1 MSTKFPKKL
10 LIQTFIFVGSIALI
24 SLISETRQ
32 TANSN
37 SIAQQIAPVE
47 NPPPNLLKPP
57 KLKTPP
63 SSPATPSA
71 KPPEQP
77 LVFAPPAQFRSQVV
91 YKASINNSKVIAL
104 TFDDG
109 PSPETLK
116 ILEVLQKHQ
125 VAGTFFCLGA
135 NLRQYPEIAKRVVQ
149 AGNAIGN
156 HTWHH
161 YSHNVT
167 EKTASDEIDNTGVH
181 IYRSTGAKSFLF
193 RPPGGRLNNGLANYA
208 KKKNY
213 VVVIWSIDPKDFLQ
227 PPAAAIAR
235 SVLARLS
242 SLQPPVVPE
251 VRSPLPLTQADLEAA
266 DRIVAL
272 DADEHPPYVARDFP
286 TWHAQIDYWRI
297 PDADRMT
304 VADALAAIERT
315 VDALIRDLAEAP
327 PARP

>member
-1 MSTKFPKKL
+1 MSRKGNKKRVIKTVI
-10 LIQTFIFVGSIALI
+10 LIGLSITI
-24 SLISETRQ
+24 SLLSENRK

-37 SIAQQIAPVE
+37 PLIPIAPVE

-63 SSPATPSA
+63 SLSATPSP

-77 LVFAPPAQFRSQVV
+77 LVFAPPAQFHSQIV

-116 ILEVLQKHQ
+116 ILEVLHKHQ
-125 VAGTFFCLGA
+125 VVGTFFCLGA
-135 NLRQYPEIAKRVVQ
+135 NLREYPEIAKRVVQ

-167 EKTASDEIDNTGVH
+167 EKTASDEIDNTGIH

-193 RPPGGRLNNGLANYA
+193 RPPGGRLNNGLAAYA
-208 KKKNY
+208 QKKNY
-213 VVVIWSIDPKDFLQ
+213 VVVMWSIDPKDFLQ
-227 PPAAAIAR
+227 PPAAAIALT
-235 SVLARLS
+235 VLSQATSGAIVLLHDGGGNRQQTVEALS
-242 SLQPPVVPE
+242 AIIPKLKQQGYRFVTVPQLLQMQAGQKQ
-251 VRSPLPLTQADLEAA
+251 RIADQKSP
-266 DRIVAL
+266 
-272 DADEHPPYVARDFP
+272 
-286 TWHAQIDYWRI
+286 
-297 PDADRMT
+297 
-304 VADALAAIERT
+304 
-315 VDALIRDLAEAP
+315 
-327 PARP
+327 

>member
-1 MSTKFPKKL
+1 MSTKLASQWALKILF
-10 LIQTFIFVGSIALI
+10 LIGSIALI

-32 TANSN
+32 TANSH
-37 SIAQQIAPVE
+37 SIAQQIAPVG

-57 KLKTPP
+57 KLKTSPSPP
-63 SSPATPSA
+63 VTEAP
-71 KPPEQP
+71 KPPQQP
-77 LVFAPPAQFRSQVV
+77 LVFAPPAQFRSQIV

-116 ILEVLQKHQ
+116 ILEVLHKHNA
-125 VAGTFFCLGA
+125 VATFFCLGA
-135 NLRQYPEIAKRVVQ
+135 NLREYPEIAKRVVQ

-156 HTWHH
+156 HSWHH

-193 RPPGGRLNNGLANYA
+193 RPPGGRLNNGLADYA

-213 VVVIWSIDPKDFLQ
+213 VVVMWSIDPKDFLQ

-235 SVLARLS
+235 SVLSQATSGAIVLLHDGGGNRQQTVEALS
-242 SLQPPVVPE
+242 AIIPKLKQQGYRFVTVPQLLQMQAGQKQ
-251 VRSPLPLTQADLEAA
+251 RIANQKSP
-266 DRIVAL
+266 
-272 DADEHPPYVARDFP
+272 
-286 TWHAQIDYWRI
+286 
-297 PDADRMT
+297 
-304 VADALAAIERT
+304 
-315 VDALIRDLAEAP
+315 
-327 PARP
+327 

>member
-1 MSTKFPKKL
+1 MSSKVNKTWVIKTVI
-10 LIQTFIFVGSIALI
+10 LIGLSLTI
-24 SLISETRQ
+24 SLLWENRK

-37 SIAQQIAPVE
+37 PLIPIAPVE
-47 NPPPNLLKPP
+47 NPPPNLQKPR
-57 KLKTPP
+57 KIKTPHTP
-63 SSPATPSA
+63 PATPSP

-77 LVFAPPAQFRSQVV
+77 LVFAPPAQFSSQIV

-116 ILEVLQKHQ
+116 ILEILQKHN
-125 VAGTFFCLGA
+125 AIATFFCLGA
-135 NLRQYPEIAKRVVQ
+135 NLREYPEIAKRVVQ

-193 RPPGGRLNNGLANYA
+193 RPPGGRLNNGLADYA

-213 VVVIWSIDPKDFLQ
+213 VVVMWSIDPKDFLQ
-227 PPAAAIAR
+227 PPAATIAR
-235 SVLARLS
+235 TVLSQASTGAIVLLHDGGGNRQQTVEALS
-242 SLQPPVVPE
+242 AIIPKLKQQGYRFVTVPQLLQM
-251 VRSPLPLTQADLEAA
+251 QAGQKQRIT
-266 DRIVAL
+266 DRKS
-272 DADEHPPYVARDFP
+272 
-286 TWHAQIDYWRI
+286 Q
-297 PDADRMT
+297 
-304 VADALAAIERT
+304 
-315 VDALIRDLAEAP
+315 
-327 PARP
+327 

>member
-1 MSTKFPKKL
+1 MSTKLASQWALKILF
-10 LIQTFIFVGSIALI
+10 LIGSIALI

-37 SIAQQIAPVE
+37 SLAQQIAPVE
-47 NPPPNLLKPP
+47 NPPPNLLKPR
-57 KLKTPP
+57 KLKTP
-63 SSPATPSA
+63 SSPPATSSP

-77 LVFAPPAQFRSQVV
+77 LVFAPPAQFRSQIV
-91 YKASINNSKVIAL
+91 YKARINNSKVIAL

-116 ILEVLQKHQ
+116 ILEILQKHNA
-125 VAGTFFCLGA
+125 VATFFCLGA
-135 NLRQYPEIAKRVVQ
+135 NLREYPEIAKRVVQ
-149 AGNAIGN
+149 TGNAIGN

-193 RPPGGRLNNGLANYA
+193 RPPGGRLNNGLADYA

-235 SVLARLS
+235 SVLSQATSGAIVLLHDGGGNRQQTVEALS
-242 SLQPPVVPE
+242 AIIPKLKQQGYRFVTVPQLLQMHAGQKQ
-251 VRSPLPLTQADLEAA
+251 RIADQKSP
-266 DRIVAL
+266 
-272 DADEHPPYVARDFP
+272 
-286 TWHAQIDYWRI
+286 
-297 PDADRMT
+297 
-304 VADALAAIERT
+304 
-315 VDALIRDLAEAP
+315 
-327 PARP
+327 

>member
-1 MSTKFPKKL
+1 MSRKRNKKSVIKTVI
-10 LIQTFIFVGSIALI
+10 LIGLSLTI
-24 SLISETRQ
+24 SLLWENRK

-37 SIAQQIAPVE
+37 PLIPITPVE
-47 NPPPNLLKPP
+47 NPPQNLLKPP
-57 KLKTPP
+57 KIKTPP
-63 SSPATPSA
+63 SSPATPSL

-77 LVFAPPAQFRSQVV
+77 LVFAPPTQFRSQIV

-109 PSPETLK
+109 PSPETFK
-116 ILEVLQKHQ
+116 ILEVLHKHNA
-125 VAGTFFCLGA
+125 VATFFCLGA
-135 NLRQYPEIAKRVVQ
+135 NLREYPEIAKRVVQ

-193 RPPGGRLNNGLANYA
+193 RPPGGRLNNGLADYA

-235 SVLARLS
+235 SVLSQASTGAIVLLHDGGGNRQQTVEALS
-242 SLQPPVVPE
+242 TIIPKLKQQGYRFVTVPQLLQM
-251 VRSPLPLTQADLEAA
+251 QAGQKQRIA
-266 DRIVAL
+266 DRKS
-272 DADEHPPYVARDFP
+272 
-286 TWHAQIDYWRI
+286 Q
-297 PDADRMT
+297 
-304 VADALAAIERT
+304 
-315 VDALIRDLAEAP
+315 
-327 PARP
+327 

>member
-1 MSTKFPKKL
+1 MMSPKIKKRWVIKTVL
-10 LIQTFIFVGSIALI
+10 LIGLSITI
-24 SLISETRQ
+24 SLLSENRK

-37 SIAQQIAPVE
+37 PLIPIAPVDDT
-47 NPPPNLLKPP
+47 PPNLLKPP

-63 SSPATPSA
+63 SPPTTPTP

-77 LVFAPPAQFRSQVV
+77 LVFAPPAQFRSQIV

-116 ILEVLQKHQ
+116 ILEVLHKHQ
-125 VAGTFFCLGA
+125 AVATFFCLGA
-135 NLRQYPEIAKRVVQ
+135 NLREYPEIAKQVVK

-193 RPPGGRLNNGLANYA
+193 RPPGGHLNNGLAAYA

-213 VVVIWSIDPKDFLQ
+213 VVVMWSIDPKDFLQ

-235 SVLARLS
+235 TVLSQATSGAIVLLHDGGGNRQQTVEAVSAIIPKLKQQGYRFVTVPQL
-242 SLQPPVVPE
+242 LQM
-251 VRSPLPLTQADLEAA
+251 QAAQKQQTSDLK
-266 DRIVAL
+266 
-272 DADEHPPYVARDFP
+272 PK
-286 TWHAQIDYWRI
+286 
-297 PDADRMT
+297 
-304 VADALAAIERT
+304 
-315 VDALIRDLAEAP
+315 
-327 PARP
+327 

>member
-1 MSTKFPKKL
+1 MSTKLANQGALKILL
-10 LIQTFIFVGSIALI
+10 LIGSIALI

-32 TANSN
+32 TANSH
-37 SIAQQIAPVE
+37 SLAQQIAPVK
-47 NPPPNLLKPP
+47 NPPPNLLKPR
-57 KLKTPP
+57 KLQTPH
-63 SSPATPSA
+63 SPRVTPSP

-77 LVFAPPAQFRSQVV
+77 LVFAPPAQFRSQIV

-116 ILEVLQKHQ
+116 ILEVLHKHQ
-125 VAGTFFCLGA
+125 VVGTFFCLGA
-135 NLRQYPEIAKRVVQ
+135 NLREYPEIAKRVVQ

-193 RPPGGRLNNGLANYA
+193 RPPGGRLNNGLADYA

-213 VVVIWSIDPKDFLQ
+213 VVVMWSIDPKDFLQ

-235 SVLARLS
+235 SVLSQASTGAIVLLHDGGGNRQQTVEALS
-242 SLQPPVVPE
+242 AIIPKLKQQGYRFVTVPQLLQM
-251 VRSPLPLTQADLEAA
+251 QAAQKP
-266 DRIVAL
+266 RIV
-272 DADEHPPYVARDFP
+272 D
-286 TWHAQIDYWRI
+286 
-297 PDADRMT
+297 
-304 VADALAAIERT
+304 
-315 VDALIRDLAEAP
+315 
-327 PARP
+327 

>member
-1 MSTKFPKKL
+1 MLWQMSTKLANQWTLKILF
-10 LIQTFIFVGSIALI
+10 LIGSI
-24 SLISETRQ
+24 SLILLFPENRQ

-37 SIAQQIAPVE
+37 PLTQIPPVE
-47 NPPPNLLKPP
+47 NQPPNLLKPP

-63 SSPATPSA
+63 SPPATPSP

-77 LVFAPPAQFRSQVV
+77 LVFAPPAQFRSQIV

-109 PSPETLK
+109 PTPETLK
-116 ILEVLQKHQ
+116 ILEILHKHQ
-125 VAGTFFCLGA
+125 AVATFFCLGA

-161 YSHNVT
+161 YYQNVN
-167 EKTASDEIDNTGVH
+167 EKTASNEIDYTGVH

-193 RPPGGRLNNGLANYA
+193 RPPGGRLNNGLADYA

-227 PPAAAIAR
+227 PSAAAIAR
-235 SVLARLS
+235 SVLSQASTGAIVLLHDGGGNRQQTVEALS
-242 SLQPPVVPE
+242 EIIPKLKQQGYRFVTVPQLLQM
-251 VRSPLPLTQADLEAA
+251 QAGQKQRIA
-266 DRIVAL
+266 DRKS
-272 DADEHPPYVARDFP
+272 P
-286 TWHAQIDYWRI
+286 
-297 PDADRMT
+297 
-304 VADALAAIERT
+304 
-315 VDALIRDLAEAP
+315 
-327 PARP
+327 